1 MALGNIKLL
10 RWANSSD
17 STIFKDSLPFQYLQF
32 SFFLPHT
39 RVAMRMRMKRIRA
52 SPVLGEVILWSAS
65 VRGHISHH
73 WPHCVSWHGL
83 SLTLDSE
90 LGPGLG
96 TSAASGVRGQARPGL
111 PCNRAPARGPSP
123 QLIKVK
129 RKNTN
134 IVKKYKKGTQPRPRG
149 GEYESKR
156 YFYTSRYLLSAES
169 CTWTV
174 TESFNREN
182 FAVSSAK
189 TFCNF
194 WYHLVSQL
202 GLLKLFIFCAIYRK
216 YFNTAT
222 SLDMILNFCSLQTF

>member
-39 RVAMRMRMKRIRA
+39 RVAMRTNMKRIGA

-129 RKNTN
+129 T
-134 IVKKYKKGTQPRPRG
+134 KKHEHCQRIQKGTQPRKREICPAPRWNLHTNI
-149 GEYESKR
+149 
-156 YFYTSRYLLSAES
+156 F
-169 CTWTV
+169 
-174 TESFNREN
+174 
-182 FAVSSAK
+182 
-189 TFCNF
+189 
-194 WYHLVSQL
+194 
-202 GLLKLFIFCAIYRK
+202 LFV
-216 YFNTAT
+216 
-222 SLDMILNFCSLQTF
+222 